1 MNRIDTDF
9 NRTTCG
15 ELRELIRMAAAT
27 QCGLGNYPA
36 FTRTTFGEWRS
47 LLENLAASQCVED
60 WEYTQLQVQHHLES
74 FDKPDIHRQHPYA
87 KEARRIRLMLKIR
100 TRQRD
105 QWFKNATQKGIAR
118 NRRKS
123 P

>member
-15 ELRELIRMAAAT
+15 ESRELIRMATAT

-36 FTRTTFGEWRS
+36 FTRTTFGEWIS
-47 LLENLAASQCVED
+47 LLEHLAASQCVED
-60 WEYTQLQVQHHLES
+60 WEYTQFQVQHQLES
-74 FDKPDIHRQHPYA
+74 FDKPDRQHPYA
-87 KEARRIRLMLKIR
+87 KEARRIRIMLKIR

-105 QWFKNATQKGIAR
+105 QWFKNATQKSIAR